1 MDSGEIVAEKI
12 PGDPLA
18 PEDPLAQ
25 EESVADQKALVTPTP
40 QSLIWSFSRFHKT
53 DQIRPVG

>member
-1 MDSGEIVAEKI
+1 MDSGEIVAKKI
-12 PGDPLA
+12 

-25 EESVADQKALVTPTP
+25 EESVADQKALVTPAP